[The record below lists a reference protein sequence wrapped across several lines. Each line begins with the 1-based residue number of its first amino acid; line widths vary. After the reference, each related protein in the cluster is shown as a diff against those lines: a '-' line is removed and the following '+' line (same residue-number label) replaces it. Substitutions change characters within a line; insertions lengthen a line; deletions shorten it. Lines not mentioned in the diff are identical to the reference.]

1 MKKLILLSCLFFTV
15 VIATAQTKIK
25 TAAKPVISELA
36 KVLAGSGLPYKIASD
51 SVAVIPYEGDN
62 IPSYSVLV
70 QKVSDLYIVYTNLT
84 EALPGKIDETK
95 YKYLLQQNDQYDVV
109 KIGMSAED
117 GTVYLRADLYKTG
130 INTALLTRV
139 IKQVANV
146 ANIIGGDLK

>member
-1 MKKLILLSCLFFTV
+1 MKKLFLFGCLFFTV
-15 VIATAQTKIK
+15 IVATAQTK
-25 TAAKPVISELA
+25 TSAKPALSQLA
-36 KVLAGSGLPYKIASD
+36 KVLAGSGLPYKIVSD
-51 SVAVIPYEGDN
+51 SIAVIPYEGDN
-62 IPSYSVLV
+62 ILSYSVLV

-130 INTALLTRV
+130 VNTALLTRV

-146 ANIIGGDLK
+146 ANIIGGELK